1 LHADVTLRIRMPHRP
16 GTLSKIAGAIGRQGA
31 LIGDLA
37 TIHTDAR
44 YSIRDV
50 TIEQESVDLAAL
62 VTEIESAVPGA
73 RVEVLADRAIEW
85 HEGGKLKLVPT
96 RPVTSLAEMRLAY
109 TPGVA
114 RICTQVADDD
124 ASLRRLTSV
133 GKNVLLLSD
142 GSRVLGLGDLGARG
156 VIPVLEGKSIF
167 YAQFTG
173 LNGIPMALDL
183 RDVDGVVALARA
195 LKPNYVGIHLEDIA
209 APRCFELESKLQE
222 TIRVPVLHDDRHG
235 TAVVAAAA
243 VLSALRHVG
252 RELRDLVVGQIGL
265 GAAGYTILELLI
277 ELGPKG
283 AVASDPSPEAAARTR
298 GLGCRMVDSPR
309 RVMEEADVVV
319 AATGRS
325 GLISKAWVRPGQVV
339 FALTNPNPEIRPD
352 VALAAGAAVA
362 SEGSTINNVL
372 AYPGLMKG
380 AIDAA
385 AVRFTPAM
393 KIAAAKALASH
404 AQGDDLLPSPFQPN
418 LHLEVAA
425 AVAAAARAESA
436 S

>member
-1 LHADVTLRIRMPHRP
+1 
-16 GTLSKIAGAIGRQGA
+16 
-31 LIGDLA
+31 
-37 TIHTDAR
+37 
-44 YSIRDV
+44 
-50 TIEQESVDLAAL
+50 
-62 VTEIESAVPGA
+62 
-73 RVEVLADRAIEW
+73 
-85 HEGGKLKLVPT
+85 
-96 RPVTSLAEMRLAY
+96 
-109 TPGVA
+109 
-114 RICTQVADDD
+114 
-124 ASLRRLTSV
+124 
-133 GKNVLLLSD
+133 
-142 GSRVLGLGDLGARG
+142 
-156 VIPVLEGKSIF
+156 
-167 YAQFTG
+167 
-173 LNGIPMALDL
+173 
-183 RDVDGVVALARA
+183 
-195 LKPNYVGIHLEDIA
+195 
-209 APRCFELESKLQE
+209 
-222 TIRVPVLHDDRHG
+222 
-235 TAVVAAAA
+235 
-243 VLSALRHVG
+243 
-252 RELRDLVVGQIGL
+252 
-265 GAAGYTILELLI
+265 
-277 ELGPKG
+277 
-283 AVASDPSPEAAARTR
+283 
-298 GLGCRMVDSPR
+298 MVDSPR